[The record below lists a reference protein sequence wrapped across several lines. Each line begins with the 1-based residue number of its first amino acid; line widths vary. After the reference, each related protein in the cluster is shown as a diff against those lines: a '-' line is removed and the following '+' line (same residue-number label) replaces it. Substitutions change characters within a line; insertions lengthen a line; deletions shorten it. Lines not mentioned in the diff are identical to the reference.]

1 MACAPHAL
9 SKGLRVLNLCLCQ
22 CVSAAT
28 FRRASR
34 VLAERDWKELTT
46 KLLEVLK
53 EVRGLLLSPITHR
66 PNHSTWGV
74 LAPSF
79 SRASATFLTESSTL
93 SLWQLTRSAFE
104 APGLEGLS
112 GAAPPSE
119 SSDDDSDTTSSSM
132 SQSGSGSGGSVV
144 PMVLGDG
151 PAHERVRGHHTF
163 MRTLSL

>member
-1 MACAPHAL
+1 MAFNPLTDHAPFVKLHMGRPRTSIISRLRYL
-9 SKGLRVLNLCLCQ
+9 S
-22 CVSAAT
+22 
-28 FRRASR
+28 
-34 VLAERDWKELTT
+34 D
-46 KLLEVLK
+46 
-53 EVRGLLLSPITHR
+53 RGFHP
-66 PNHSTWGV
+66 V
-74 LAPSF
+74 
-79 SRASATFLTESSTL
+79 
-93 SLWQLTRSAFE
+93 LWQLTRSAFE
-104 APGLEGLS
+104 APGLEGQS